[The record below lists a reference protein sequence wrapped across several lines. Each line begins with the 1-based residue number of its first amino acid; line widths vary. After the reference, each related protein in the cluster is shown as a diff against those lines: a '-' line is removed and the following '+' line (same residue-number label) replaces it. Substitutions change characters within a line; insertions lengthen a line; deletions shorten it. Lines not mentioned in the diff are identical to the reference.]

1 MSPTC
6 YVVEMARLAG
16 EIKAARLTG
25 DLPRLQELAGEQTFL
40 MQRMYG
46 RLA

>member
-1 MSPTC
+1 
-6 YVVEMARLAG
+6 MARLDR
-16 EIKAARLTG
+16 EIDEARFAG
-25 DLPRLQELAGEQTFL
+25 DLPRLQRLAGEQTLL

>member
-1 MSPTC
+1 MSPT
-6 YVVEMARLAG
+6 YYAIQMARLDS
-16 EIKAARLTG
+16 EIEAARLAG
-25 DLPRLQELAGEQTFL
+25 DLPRLQELAGEQTLL